1 MKKEDLLAAR
11 VRAGTWGRLNPDRLE
26 LILAHAG
33 RRVLDVGCAT
43 GAYVRF
49 LVERGYDAFGIDLL
63 PSEEWAAGP
72 AGRFREGDILDLPYP
87 AADFDT
93 VLAFEV
99 LEHVEDTDRALAEL
113 KRVARRTIIL
123 SVPNG
128 EEPAVFRD
136 AGLAFHPRTDPTH
149 IRLFTAAA
157 LAETLARHGLK
168 VRLVGRINR
177 VRPELVFFE
186 SLRLPPLLRRG
197 LARLVAVW
205 PFRKSY
211 FMTLVAVA
219 EKPEP

>member
-1 MKKEDLLAAR
+1 MKKEELLAAR
-11 VRAGTWGRLNPDRLE
+11 DRAGTWGRLNPDRLE
-26 LILAHAG
+26 LVLAHAG
-33 RRVLDVGCAT
+33 RKVLDVGCAT

-49 LVERGYDAFGIDLL
+49 LVDRGYDAYGIDLL

-72 AGRFREGDILDLPYP
+72 AGRFREGDILNLPYP

-123 SVPNG
+123 SVPDG
-128 EEPAVFRD
+128 DVPAVFRE
-136 AGLAFHPRTDPTH
+136 AGLAFHPQTDRTH
-149 IRLFTAAA
+149 VRLFTADT
-157 LAETLARHGLK
+157 LTKTLAGHGLR
-168 VRLVGRINR
+168 VRRIGRINR
-177 VRPELVFFE
+177 VRPELPFIE
-186 SLRLPPLLRRG
+186 SLRLPRLLRRG
-197 LARLVAVW
+197 LARLVAIW

-211 FMTLVAVA
+211 YMTLVAVA